1 VFHHHVASHHLP
13 IWSMG
18 AAAWRRAST
27 CSGCQADGL
36 SITVVMVHGSWY
48 HVVIIE
54 LTCSS
59 SVADH
64 AWWWVEP
71 HFDFDKPPDLVLPA
85 YPDPGFPA
93 RGSVGRGKRPK
104 CRIWLCGDVLEREG
118 SRYPT
123 FHPRLWKGH
132 EKPKGAL
139 WHRVSRRNPT
149 CVPLFPQSTF
159 IYFPWFSTGWYDKL
173 NLFYYLI
180 FPSLSSFIC
189 PFGSPMIYLLSS
201 CVMNPL
207 RSFHK
212 ATAPLPTPYETF
224 SASLVPWPSWLWK
237 DSAKRPSRDATS
249 GSSALPFW
257 FPQILAYL

>member
-1 VFHHHVASHHLP
+1 MHDDGWSLISISTNLQISCYQP
-13 IWSMG
+13 ILIPGSLLEVQLAEANDPNAG
-18 AAAWRRAST
+18 FGFAAMF
-27 CSGCQADGL
+27 L
-36 SITVVMVHGSWY
+36 N
-48 HVVIIE
+48 E
-54 LTCSS
+54 
-59 SVADH
+59 
-64 AWWWVEP
+64 
-71 HFDFDKPPDLVLPA
+71 
-85 YPDPGFPA
+85 
-93 RGSVGRGKRPK
+93 RGQGIRP
-104 CRIWLCGDVLEREG
+104 
-118 SRYPT
+118 S
-123 FHPRLWKGH
+123 
-132 EKPKGAL
+132 AL

-189 PFGSPMIYLLSS
+189 PFGSPMNYLLSS
-201 CVMNPL
+201 CVMNSL